1 MANFGVTGGIGAG
14 IMQGLQFMRQR
25 EGDARQEQALANQT
39 ELLRMQKQ
47 LHGEKM
53 GELNRANEERMRTD
67 ALGALSTNVE
77 SVYSDLPA
85 YQRQQMVI
93 DNGLKAGL
101 FKPADLEA
109 AKSRVDGMRKAFGP
123 DAYDALMR
131 GDIRP
136 AQGLLKSKIGRAS
149 CRERVSSPV

>member
-1 MANFGVTGGIGAG
+1 MPGNA
-14 IMQGLQFMRQR
+14 RQR

-39 ELLRMQKQ
+39 ELLGMQKQ

-101 FKPADLEA
+101 FKPADLVPGCA
-109 AKSRVDGMRKAFGP
+109 W
-123 DAYDALMR
+123 ALAE
-131 GDIRP
+131 I
-136 AQGLLKSKIGRAS
+136 KIGRAS